1 MKKFKLTGFTFLA
14 SFLLLSGC
22 AGFGDAKNYADKG
35 NFDGQNTY
43 EVRDVSGTL
52 EYEGTGKDVEVYFKA
67 TTQYDSSGELVDIPA
82 ADQKRIRLDDEKVAQ
97 IGYTS
102 KTRYEELKFDGRDS
116 TANAQLRSFEE
127 KDGKL
132 YYLTIV
138 AASSIEVDGEIVA
151 LPYPVYNFEE
161 KEVLL
166 DEAHALEVYNFNEK
180 LYKELGDKANYKVK
194 EGDYAS
200 IYFKTA
206 DDGSIGE
213 EIQAFEIEIR
223 EDTDASIVIAQVYL
237 DEDNNERTI
246 DGNPLFDIVVQVDG
260 LQYSL
265 RYNRPFEVGQANID
279 EMINEG
285 QVNRLITY
293 RYYDIVDAEGN
304 VLIAIPDLVNFSTP
318 EEGVLIY
325 EDESGAYQLN
335 YDDVRVEWIVEHP
348 NKDPNST
355 SLSAANPIIIEANVF
370 QGNDRHLGVGEFAAI
385 HLVATPIQ
393 AELPAETV

>member
-1 MKKFKLTGFTFLA
+1 M
-14 SFLLLSGC
+14 
-22 AGFGDAKNYADKG
+22 
-35 NFDGQNTY
+35 
-43 EVRDVSGTL
+43 
-52 EYEGTGKDVEVYFKA
+52 
-67 TTQYDSSGELVDIPA
+67 
-82 ADQKRIRLDDEKVAQ
+82 
-97 IGYTS
+97 
-102 KTRYEELKFDGRDS
+102 
-116 TANAQLRSFEE
+116 
-127 KDGKL
+127 
-132 YYLTIV
+132 
-138 AASSIEVDGEIVA
+138 
-151 LPYPVYNFEE
+151 
-161 KEVLL
+161 
-166 DEAHALEVYNFNEK
+166 YNFNEK

-304 VLIAIPDLVNFSTP
+304 VLVAIPDLVNFSTP